1 MTYFNISLIFV
12 ELFPFF
18 LKKNLQIKQRMN
30 TYVKMHIF
38 KAKPKF
44 YIKINKHTLKHS
56 KMQIKTLGRFTSNKL
71 LKISLGKF
79 AAITEFE

>member
-1 MTYFNISLIFV
+1 
-12 ELFPFF
+12 
-18 LKKNLQIKQRMN
+18 MN

-56 KMQIKTLGRFTSNKL
+56 KMQIKTLGWFIK
-71 LKISLGKF
+71 KIIENFSLEKVATF
-79 AAITEFE
+79 TEFE